1 MVEPDGELGACV
13 FAYDMV
19 DFEYPVLAPDEG
31 RRANK
36 AVPNG
41 LFRGKDRG
49 LGRGPRKERALSGWV
64 AARGGDNNEIM
75 THV

>member
-1 MVEPDGELGACV
+1 MPGEPIRLVQEPDGELGLGACV

-19 DFEYPVLAPDEG
+19 DFEGPLLASDEG

-41 LFRGKDRG
+41 LFRRKDRG
-49 LGRGPRKERALSGWV
+49 
-64 AARGGDNNEIM
+64 
-75 THV
+75 